1 MHARADRT
9 NETSVVSPAGSYSV
23 VFRTVI
29 PHVSGEAVGLGPV
42 QWVDIEIFSNLTI
55 IMRLIDAAGDFRFAL
70 EFFFVPLLAENC
82 HHSTAMMLG
91 TLKVKAEQIG
101 WRRHFQFSRPV
112 SR

>member
-70 EFFFVPLLAENC
+70 EFFFCTAAGRKLPPLNSDDARNFK
-82 HHSTAMMLG
+82 G
-91 TLKVKAEQIG
+91 
-101 WRRHFQFSRPV
+101 
-112 SR
+112 